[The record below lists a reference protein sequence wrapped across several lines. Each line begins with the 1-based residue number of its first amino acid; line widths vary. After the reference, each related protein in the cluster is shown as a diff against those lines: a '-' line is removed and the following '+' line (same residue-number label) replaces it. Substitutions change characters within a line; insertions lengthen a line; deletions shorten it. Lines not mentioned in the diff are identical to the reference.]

1 MENMVG
7 KSPEPEPELPPDML
21 SSIFAL
27 LEVPDLVRAGSVCSS
42 WRSVYTGLRRQL
54 RQHKQRQTPCLLYS
68 LAGENAA
75 CLYSLAEKRAYKLTL
90 PDPPIRSRYLI
101 GSSHGWLITSDE
113 RSELQIVNPITG
125 EQIVLPSVITL
136 EQVKPVFDD
145 EGAIHKYEL
154 WEPRHIP
161 DPQTESYIV
170 VLIHNPEYQIS
181 FARAGE
187 GGWTFLPPGWNYQ
200 ECIYKD
206 GILYAVTRTG
216 SIDAFD
222 LSGPTVTR
230 KTVLGDMK
238 NYICEHIYIVQAP
251 WGDMLQVWREQPT
264 VDGDAEFLGHE
275 PSVYALDELRDYLYL
290 KAYLFPDPQTESYIV
305 VLIHNPE
312 YQISFARAGDCGWT
326 FLPPGWNYQEC
337 IYKDGILYAVT
348 RTGSIDAFDLS
359 GPTVTR
365 KTVLGDMKNYICEHI
380 YIVQAPWGDMLQVW
394 REQPTVDGDA
404 GSENI
409 KETSKIFVYKI
420 DMAAKKLVEINGLH
434 GHVLFLG
441 HSQTQCLSVE
451 EYPQLKAN
459 CVYFTDDVFATRS
472 AIRSC
477 TNEE

>member
-1 MENMVG
+1 MEACILIRSLRHLARHPTSLCSLIFRALADLMGLSPSVLSKFRGDAPPMENMVG
-7 KSPEPEPELPPDML
+7 KSPELPPDML

-27 LEVPDLVRAGSVCSS
+27 LEIPDLVRAGSVCSS

-54 RQHKQRQTPCLLYS
+54 LKHKQRQTPCLLYHTS
-68 LAGENAA
+68 ESTGENAA
-75 CLYSLAEKRAYKLTL
+75 CLYSLVEKRAYKLTL

-113 RSELQIVNPITG
+113 RSELHLVNPITG
-125 EQIVLPSVITL
+125 EQIGLPSVITL

-154 WEPRHIP
+154 WKPRY
-161 DPQTESYIV
+161 TA
-170 VLIHNPEYQIS
+170 L
-181 FARAGE
+181 
-187 GGWTFLPPGWNYQ
+187 
-200 ECIYKD
+200 
-206 GILYAVTRTG
+206 
-216 SIDAFD
+216 
-222 LSGPTVTR
+222 
-230 KTVLGDMK
+230 
-238 NYICEHIYIVQAP
+238 
-251 WGDMLQVWREQPT
+251 
-264 VDGDAEFLGHE
+264 AEFLGHE
-275 PSVYALDELRDYLYL
+275 PSIYALDELRDHLYF
-290 KAYLFPDPQTESYIV
+290 KAYLFPDSQTGSYIV

-337 IYKDGILYAVT
+337 IYKDGLLYAVT
-348 RTGSIDAFDLS
+348 GTGAVDAFDLS
-359 GPTVTR
+359 GSTVTR
-365 KTVLGDMKNYICEHI
+365 TTVLGDMKHYICEHI

-409 KETSKIFVYKI
+409 EETSKIFVYKI

-441 HSQTQCLSVE
+441 HSQTLCLSVE

-459 CVYFTDDVFATRS
+459 CVYFTDDEEYISMYKNLHRDIGVLNLENSSREE
-472 AIRSC
+472 IVPRIYC
-477 TNEE
+477 TWPNPIWIAPSLRMMHSGLM

>member
-1 MENMVG
+1 MEACIVIRSLRHLARHPTSLCSLIFRALADLMGLSPSVLSKFRGDPPPMENML
-7 KSPEPEPELPPDML
+7 EPEPELPPDML

-42 WRSVYTGLRRQL
+42 WRSVYTALRSQL
-54 RQHKQRQTPCLLYS
+54 LKHKQRQTPCLLYHTS
-68 LAGENAA
+68 ESAGENAA

-90 PDPPIRSRYLI
+90 PDPPIHSRYLI

-113 RSELQIVNPITG
+113 RSELHLVNPITG
-125 EQIVLPSVITL
+125 EQI
-136 EQVKPVFDD
+136 PVFDD

-154 WEPRHIP
+154 WEPRY
-161 DPQTESYIV
+161 TA
-170 VLIHNPEYQIS
+170 L
-181 FARAGE
+181 
-187 GGWTFLPPGWNYQ
+187 
-200 ECIYKD
+200 
-206 GILYAVTRTG
+206 
-216 SIDAFD
+216 
-222 LSGPTVTR
+222 
-230 KTVLGDMK
+230 
-238 NYICEHIYIVQAP
+238 
-251 WGDMLQVWREQPT
+251 
-264 VDGDAEFLGHE
+264 AEFLGHE

-290 KAYLFPDPQTESYIV
+290 KAYLFPDPQTGSYIV

-365 KTVLGDMKNYICEHI
+365 KTILGDMKNYIREHI

-441 HSQTQCLSVE
+441 HSQTQCLSVG
-451 EYPQLKAN
+451 EYSQLKAN
-459 CVYFTDDVFATRS
+459 CVYFTDDVRFISLYQNSKRDVGVLNLENDTR
-472 AIRSC
+472 
-477 TNEE
+477 EEIVPQIYCSWPNPTWITPSLRMMHSGLM

>member
-1 MENMVG
+1 MEACIVIKSLRQLVRHPTSLCSLIFRSLAELMGLFPSVLGKFRGDPPPMENMVG

-54 RQHKQRQTPCLLYS
+54 RQHKQRQTPCLLYHTS
-68 LAGENAA
+68 ESTGENAA

-113 RSELQIVNPITG
+113 RSELHLVNPITG

-136 EQVKPVFDD
+136 EQVKPIFDD

-154 WEPRHIP
+154 WEPRYTALAELLGHEPSIYALDELRDRLYFKAYLFP
-161 DPQTESYIV
+161 DPQTGSYIV

-181 FARAGE
+181 FARAG
-187 GGWTFLPPGWNYQ
+187 G
-200 ECIYKD
+200 
-206 GILYAVTRTG
+206 
-216 SIDAFD
+216 
-222 LSGPTVTR
+222 
-230 KTVLGDMK
+230 
-238 NYICEHIYIVQAP
+238 
-251 WGDMLQVWREQPT
+251 
-264 VDGDAEFLGHE
+264 
-275 PSVYALDELRDYLYL
+275 
-290 KAYLFPDPQTESYIV
+290 
-305 VLIHNPE
+305 
-312 YQISFARAGDCGWT
+312 CGWT

-337 IYKDGILYAVT
+337 IYKDGLLYAVT
-348 RTGSIDAFDLS
+348 GTGAVDAFDLS
-359 GPTVTR
+359 GSTVTR
-365 KTVLGDMKNYICEHI
+365 TTVLGDMKNSISEHI

-394 REQPTVDGDA
+394 RQQPIVAGDA
-404 GSENI
+404 DSENI
-409 KETSKIFVYKI
+409 METSKIFVYKI

-459 CVYFTDDVFATRS
+459 CVYFTDDDRFISLYQNSKRDIGVLNLESGCREE
-472 AIRSC
+472 IVPQIYC
-477 TNEE
+477 TWPNPIWITPSLRMMHSGLM

>member
-1 MENMVG
+1 MEACIVIKSLRQLARHPTSLCSLIFRALADLMGLSPSVLGKFRGDPPPMENMVG

-154 WEPRHIP
+154 WEPRY
-161 DPQTESYIV
+161 TA
-170 VLIHNPEYQIS
+170 L
-181 FARAGE
+181 
-187 GGWTFLPPGWNYQ
+187 
-200 ECIYKD
+200 
-206 GILYAVTRTG
+206 
-216 SIDAFD
+216 
-222 LSGPTVTR
+222 
-230 KTVLGDMK
+230 
-238 NYICEHIYIVQAP
+238 
-251 WGDMLQVWREQPT
+251 
-264 VDGDAEFLGHE
+264 AEFLGHE

-459 CVYFTDDVFATRS
+459 CVYFTDDVRFISLYQNSKRDVGVLNLENDTR
-472 AIRSC
+472 
-477 TNEE
+477 EEIIPQIYCSWPNPIWITPSLTMMYSGLM